1 MSEIANS
8 NIKGFLKVFDPNTDE
23 IFFEGS
29 NAIHFENI
37 SEALAQSMSNKNLG
51 YIYQMSFGN
60 GGTSVDP
67 TGIITYLP
75 ANSTGQNADLY
86 NETFS
91 KVVDDNSL
99 TNTDTT
105 RNNLTVLHTPGK
117 VYTDI
122 LVSCL
127 LDYSEPTGQ
136 QAFDNST
143 DLNGEFVFDELG
155 LKTWNGSSTDLRLI
169 THVVFH
175 PVQKALNRQIQID
188 YTVRIQTLT
197 NLSTT

>member
-8 NIKGFLKVFDPNTDE
+8 NIKGFLKVYDPNTE
-23 IFFEGS
+23 EVFFEGS

-86 NETFS
+86 NEKFT

-99 TNTDTT
+99 TNSDTS
-105 RNNLTVLHTPGK
+105 RNNITVLHTSGK

-122 LVSCL
+122 LVTCL
-127 LDYSEPTGQ
+127 LDYSEPNGQ

-143 DLNGEFVFDELG
+143 DLNGDFVFDEMG

-175 PVQKALNRQIQID
+175 PIQKALNRQIQID